1 MVFRPVSV
9 LSVFSKIFETVIK
22 NHLVLYLGNIFSPF
36 LSAYRENYCT
46 QHVLIRLVEE
56 WKEHLDNNEVVGAVL
71 MDLSKAFDCIP
82 HNLLI
87 AKLSAYGFDRTALK
101 YIHSYF
107 QKRQQFVII
116 NNIYS
121 GFEEIISEVPRGS
134 TVGPIL
140 FNASLNDFFYDIENA
155 SVHNFADDNTLSCF
169 ATTAKDLINVLK
181 EES

>member
-9 LSVFSKIFETVIK
+9 LSVFSKIFEAVIK

-107 QKRQQFVII
+107 LKRQQFVII

-169 ATTAKDLINVLK
+169 AKTAKDLINVLK